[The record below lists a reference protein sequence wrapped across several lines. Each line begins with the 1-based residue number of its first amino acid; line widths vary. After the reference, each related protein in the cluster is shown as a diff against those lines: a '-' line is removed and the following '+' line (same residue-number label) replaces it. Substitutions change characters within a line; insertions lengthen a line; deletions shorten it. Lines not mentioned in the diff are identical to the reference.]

1 MYSILIVLF
10 LMNNSS
16 LYGYTLEV
24 HTRITNPPDWLIKS
38 PQKLRPKIALV
49 LSGGG
54 SRGLSQI
61 GVLKVLEQNKIPI
74 DYIVGTSIGAIVG
87 GLYATGYSADTL
99 EHIVKNTAWDEMFSL
114 LKDQDRNDMFL
125 DQKIDND
132 RMLITLRFN
141 DFSFVVPEAISNG
154 NNFQYFLQKLL
165 WNAPYYSSN
174 SFDSLKIPFRAITTD
189 LTHGKEYI
197 IKEGNLIR
205 AIRASATIPLR
216 YTPIIIDSSLLVD
229 GGIKNNIP
237 VEAAQSEFS
246 PDIIIAVNT
255 VSPLLVNQDLNT
267 PWSIADQVVGILLRD
282 NEQKSLSLADI
293 TISPDLGYT
302 KNTDFSDIHSL
313 LNKGENAAQLQIE
326 SIKQLIILKQDSI
339 FNQQLT
345 KPLENIDSI
354 KFNQQIVSGN
364 THVLR
369 TQFSNILKAYFQN
382 QSLCNDIECINI
394 KEGMLNAE
402 PLYPSII
409 TASTVQIQDS
419 LHILSENVKQTI
431 QDSVSG
437 LTHTQ
442 FNLDTII
449 KTKEKILHVLRNN
462 HYSFIDVDYIYD
474 NQGDRKLTWIIT
486 IPKVQNIIIRTNSK
500 TVSDILKREIETIP
514 SLLHSKLVN
523 DSWEKISGSNAY
535 QDIDFKTKII
545 NDTFLLDIAVK
556 QYPNQSIK
564 LGARVDNERF
574 GQLSLEAKQME
585 LFGKDIEAYINIAG
599 GQRNYKIEGTLKFPS
614 ILGSLWNWNL
624 TAYSLSKGIYTYSDI
639 FSSDFNSYTK
649 RKGNELT
656 EEHYGIKS
664 VFSRYLGRSG
674 LLLFD
679 IRYDK
684 QRFFDKT
691 EKPDFMYS
699 KICTAKLTGKYD
711 TRDNADL
718 PSKGT
723 FLEFSLES
731 SIFSFENNPS
741 FSKAQF
747 ALKKSFTF
755 ENHTF
760 TPSVIFG
767 FSDNTLPIAEYF
779 SLGRDDMF
787 YGKREDDKR
796 GLQLALASLEYRIK
810 SSIKLFFPT
819 YLSIRYDMGS
829 TWSSFETIKIAELQ
843 HGLGIGIIADTPIGN
858 ARITAGKSF
867 YFVNN
872 PDGIVQGPLLFSFAI
887 GTNF

>member
-1 MYSILIVLF
+1 
-10 LMNNSS
+10 MNNSS
-16 LYGYTLEV
+16 VYGYTIQV
-24 HTRITNPPDWLIKS
+24 YTSHTSSSPWLIKS
-38 PQKLRPKIALV
+38 PHKLRPKIALV

-61 GVLKVLEQNKIPI
+61 GVLKVLEQNNIPI

-87 GLYATGYSADTL
+87 GLYASGYSADTL
-99 EHIVKNTAWDEMFSL
+99 EHIVQNTAWDELFSL
-114 LKDQDRNDMFL
+114 MKDQDRNDMFL

-132 RMLITLRFN
+132 RMLVTLRFN

-165 WNAPYYSSN
+165 WNAPYYSSHF
-174 SFDSLKIPFRAITTD
+174 FDSLKIPFRAITTD

-237 VEAAQSEFS
+237 VEAAQTEFS

-255 VSPLLVNQDLNT
+255 VSPLLINQELNT

-282 NEQKSLSLADI
+282 NEQKSLALADI
-293 TISPDLGYT
+293 TISPDLGDI
-302 KNTDFSDIHSL
+302 KNTDFSNVHSL
-313 LNKGENAAQLQIE
+313 LMHGKNAAQLKIE
-326 SIKQLIILKQDSI
+326 SIKQLIAHKQDSL
-339 FNQQLT
+339 FHEQLS
-345 KPLENIDSI
+345 KPLNNINTI
-354 KFNQQIVSGN
+354 EFNKQTVSGN
-364 THVLR
+364 AHVLR
-369 TQFSNILKAYFQN
+369 TQFSDILKTYFKEQIHC
-382 QSLCNDIECINI
+382 SDIECINI
-394 KEGMLNAE
+394 RDGILNAE
-402 PLYPSII
+402 PLYSPII
-409 TASTVQIQDS
+409 NASTVIIHDSFHTLSEQIKHDIQDS
-419 LHILSENVKQTI
+419 ISK
-431 QDSVSG
+431 
-437 LTHTQ
+437 LTHTH

-449 KTKEKILHVLRNN
+449 RTKEMILHMLRNN
-462 HYSFIDVDYIYD
+462 NYSFIDVDYMFD
-474 NQGDRKLTWIIT
+474 QQGDNSLKWLIT
-486 IPKVQNIIIRTNSK
+486 IPKFQDLVIRTESK

-523 DSWEKISGSNAY
+523 DSWEKISGSNSY
-535 QDIDFKTKII
+535 QDIDFRTKVI

-574 GQLSLEAKQME
+574 GQISLEAKQME
-585 LFGKDIEAYINIAG
+585 LFGKDIEAFINIAG
-599 GQRNYKIEGTLKFPS
+599 GQRNYKVEGTLKFPG
-614 ILGSLWNWNL
+614 ILSSLWNWNI
-624 TAYSLSKGIYTYSDI
+624 TAYSLSKGIYTYSDV
-639 FSSDFNSYTK
+639 FANDFASYTK
-649 RKGNELT
+649 KKGNELT
-656 EEHYGIKS
+656 EDHYGIKS

-679 IRYDK
+679 IRYDN
-684 QRFFDKT
+684 QRFFNKA
-691 EKPDFMYS
+691 EKPDFKFS
-699 KICTAKLTGKYD
+699 KIFTAKITGKYD
-711 TRDNADL
+711 TRDNADI
-718 PSKGT
+718 PMKGT
-723 FLEFSLES
+723 LLEFSLES

-747 ALKKSFTF
+747 ALKRSFTF
-755 ENHTF
+755 DHHTI
-760 TPSVIFG
+760 TPSIKFG

-787 YGKREDDKR
+787 YGKREDDQR

-810 SSIKLFFPT
+810 SSVKLFFPT
-819 YLSIRYDMGS
+819 YVSIRYDIGS
-829 TWSSFETIKIAELQ
+829 TWSSFETIKITELQ

-867 YFVNN
+867 YFVKN
-872 PDGIVQGPLLFSFAI
+872 PDKIVQGPLLFSFAI